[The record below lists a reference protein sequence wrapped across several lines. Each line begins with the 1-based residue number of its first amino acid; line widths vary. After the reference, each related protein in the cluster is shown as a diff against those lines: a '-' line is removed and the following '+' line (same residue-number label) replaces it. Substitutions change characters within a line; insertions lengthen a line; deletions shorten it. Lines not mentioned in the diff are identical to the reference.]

1 VNLFSATD
9 QISNFQ
15 NIVVNMEQTTHTYD
29 LESIF
34 TGGVMD
40 GKRTNFDLRRRNLD
54 DDYSPDTL
62 NASPTDSPETRAA
75 NDNPRDRYAQ
85 SFLADRGLLVPTRT
99 N

>member
-1 VNLFSATD
+1 
-9 QISNFQ
+9 
-15 NIVVNMEQTTHTYD
+15 
-29 LESIF
+29 
-34 TGGVMD
+34 MD